1 MGRGAVSESEQEGED
16 PMKVLSLME
25 PWATLIRAG
34 QKRVKKW
41 KGRMKTGGGFVLIYR
56 RR

>member
-34 QKRVKKW
+34 
-41 KGRMKTGGGFVLIYR
+41 
-56 RR
+56 

>member
-1 MGRGAVSESEQEGED
+1 MGRGAVSGSEQEGD

-34 QKRVKKW
+34 QKRVKEW

>member
-1 MGRGAVSESEQEGED
+1 MSESEQEGED
-16 PMKVLSLME
+16 PIKVLSLME
-25 PWATLIRAG
+25 PWATLIRTG